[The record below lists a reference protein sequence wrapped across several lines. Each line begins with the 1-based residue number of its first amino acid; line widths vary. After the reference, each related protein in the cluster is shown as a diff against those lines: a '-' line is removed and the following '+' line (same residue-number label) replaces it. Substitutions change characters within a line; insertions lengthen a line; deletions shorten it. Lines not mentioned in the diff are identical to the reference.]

1 MRVRRSPEKTGK
13 LWTIRHQGKTLGI
26 SSKLY
31 FIFPC
36 RIMQEQLAIIV
47 GTLITIFNL
56 QEVPHIS
63 AKLKLHKITVDQ
75 TSSVELSADRH

>member
-1 MRVRRSPEKTGK
+1 
-13 LWTIRHQGKTLGI
+13 
-26 SSKLY
+26 
-31 FIFPC
+31 
-36 RIMQEQLAIIV
+36 MQEQLAIIV